1 MQIDINTLLSLNAD
15 NLAQMQHDALKA
27 HVLSVLDNIQTL
39 IEEEKYDEVINH
51 VFETEDEN
59 GWNSPVFSIDF
70 DHGNMCKDI
79 IDVTRDLINLK
90 ELSNKKNKYI

>member
-15 NLAQMQHDALKA
+15 NLAQTQHDALKA
-27 HVLSVLDNIQTL
+27 HVLSVLDNIHTL
-39 IEEEKYDEVINH
+39 IQEEKYDEVINH

-59 GWNSPVFSIDF
+59 GWNSSVFAIDF
-70 DHGNMCKDI
+70 NYNNGCNDI
-79 IDVTRDLINLK
+79 IDMTNYLTNLK